1 MIRKDAEVPFCSSG
15 DADADAAAGGGT
27 DFGRGVDFAGAALD
41 VLNIDVEPCANKWDC
56 NNYYAFR
63 FYRTGW

>member
-41 VLNIDVEPCANKWDC
+41 VLNIDVEPCANK
-56 NNYYAFR
+56 
-63 FYRTGW
+63 